1 LRGCGGPVFYKFEP
15 ISGELDADVLTALRF
30 FFSPWRLRFM
40 RRYARPAAAELRARL
55 EQFASPQGRLFLTTL
70 LRANTEFLA
79 YAFSPSG
86 ALAGLRDRLNREA
99 MRACLGSMLIY
110 SVNLFARGELARDDS
125 ELLTLLSRICGVSR
139 QTVMLRRD
147 LLRKAP
153 RSEEWML
160 YTWLVKDLDAPA
172 PKYDSALEQ
181 SFGYQYLSYIGQYK
195 GILEKAV
202 PGE

>member
-1 LRGCGGPVFYKFEP
+1 
-15 ISGELDADVLTALRF
+15 VLTALRF
-30 FFSPWRLRFM
+30 LLSPWRLRFM
-40 RRYARPAAAELRARL
+40 RHYGRPAMDQMRARV
-55 EQFASPQGRLFLTTL
+55 EQFATPEGRLFIITL

-79 YAFSPSG
+79 HAFSPSG
-86 ALAGLRDRLNREA
+86 LLAGLRDRLNQET
-99 MRACLGSMLIY
+99 MRDCLGSMLIY
-110 SVNLFARGELARDDS
+110 SVNLFARGEMARDES
-125 ELLTLLSRICGVSR
+125 ELMTLLSRICAVSR

-160 YTWLVKDLDAPA
+160 YTWLVKDLGAPA

-195 GILEKAV
+195 DMLEKAV
-202 PGE
+202 PAGE